1 MNKKKKKYEE
11 EAVEEWKIPA
21 EAEVTEDVPAV
32 AEEAAPTPPKKEELP
47 AWDKKEA
54 TVEKVPL
61 TAEKALE
68 MSRKYK
74 MSLDHIL
81 HDIEREASL
90 GHRKVTLKQSF
101 MEESTGEKLRELG
114 YHVAY
119 KSFDELTIEW

>member
-1 MNKKKKKYEE
+1 MNKKAKKH
-11 EAVEEWKIPA
+11 AVE
-21 EAEVTEDVPAV
+21 AV
-32 AEEAAPTPPKKEELP
+32 AEDEWRVPAEVSEDIPTVAEDIAPTPSKKEELP
-47 AWDKKEA
+47 AWEKKEA
-54 TVEKVPL
+54 VVEKVPL
-61 TAEKALE
+61 SAEKALE

-81 HDIEREASL
+81 HDIEREAWL